1 MEEVMVSYGF
11 EKSGG
16 EFNVVEV
23 FKEGRFL
30 KMASESNLKSERSE
44 RWSAIVR
51 CEICAFQLSR

>member
-1 MEEVMVSYGF
+1 MEEVMGSCEV

-16 EFNVVEV
+16 EFKVVV
-23 FKEGRFL
+23 FKGGRFL

-51 CEICAFQLSR
+51 CEICAFQLS